1 MNVLPLHIAHGNG
14 IITEEDA
21 MEEMTGIAEEKRR
34 ELLRLILQ
42 EKGSVVPRECK
53 DLFWKMIKVLHL
65 FYMKDDGFTS
75 HEMHSSVNA
84 VLKKPVIL
92 NELLVHSQQ
101 NLSPV
106 KATNDLML

>member
-42 EKGSVVPRECK
+42 EKGSVVPREC
-53 DLFWKMIKVLHL
+53 
-65 FYMKDDGFTS
+65 
-75 HEMHSSVNA
+75 
-84 VLKKPVIL
+84 
-92 NELLVHSQQ
+92 
-101 NLSPV
+101 
-106 KATNDLML
+106 